1 MRHGIELSISTII
14 LIVLGLL
21 VLAIVLY
28 LVASNAN
35 RANNAVSSCTGKGGQ
50 CVDVGEPC
58 PQGTQSIGSFFTKEC
73 SEGQRCCAPALS

>member
-1 MRHGIELSISTII
+1 MKRGVELSVSAIV

-35 RANNAVSSCTGKGGQ
+35 RANKDLGSCTAKGGQ
-50 CVDVGEPC
+50 CYDAGEPC
-58 PQGTQSIGSFFTKEC
+58 PPGTQSIGTFFTKEC
-73 SEGQRCCAPALS
+73 DEGQRCCAPALS